1 MLAFNGSSDY
11 LTLPIVPAVT
21 GFNLSFWIIKRQ
33 YTSFDRIFDC
43 LDSTGLTN
51 GFDVEITS
59 AYKIQFLSKNVSST
73 TSTVLGVRNNKAELM
88 HVVITHDGTGVK
100 IYENGVL
107 IAQDT
112 SAVFTITPGNIIYVG
127 RRSAGGNLGKFKIGE
142 IVFHNTTTTW
152 TQAQITDL
160 YYNGV
165 IPSGASYWLFNGD
178 VLDGSGNGNHGTLTG
193 GTYIDRTATRES
205 ATRSEARGNYEIKQ
219 GTLLEDFQ
227 TIGDWTRGGAA
238 GSIAE
243 DTEHFTEGD
252 RSLALTFASGTSVF
266 YDKTISTVVGGNLPA
281 MLLKVYIPSLTNLG
295 SIALYIASA
304 SNFSKYFSKTI
315 QATSLHEGYNYIPI
329 SPSEWSAT
337 GGELW
342 SNTMVRL
349 RIRVNATTGTPSVSF
364 CSIHTYQYNRP
375 KVVVTF
381 DDSWDSQYSKAFA
394 YMSPIGLKGTIY
406 AIGSKLGTT
415 NYCTIAQLR
424 EMYSAGWDICNHGSV
439 NLTTLGT
446 QAEQETE
453 ISREEAYISEFTR
466 SNKHYAYPSG
476 GYNNNARNALLALG
490 YKTART
496 IIDRQQA
503 NYLDEKYLITRY
515 GVYNGTSVNSAKGYI
530 DRAIEQG
537 SSVWLN
543 YHLIVD
549 SDADVSTKVLT
560 ADFNEIMDYIKA
572 KVSAR
577 SIDCV
582 TVSEWYNGLAAR
594 QPVTTPRTTV

>member
-1 MLAFNGSSDY
+1 MLAFDGSSY
-11 LTLPIVPAVT
+11 VTFPITPKVT
-21 GFNLSFWIIKRQ
+21 GFNLAFWIIKRQ

-43 LDSTGLTN
+43 MDTTGLTN
-51 GFDVEITS
+51 GFDVELTS
-59 AYKIQFLSKNVSST
+59 EYKIQFLSKNVSSS
-73 TSTVLGVRNNKAELM
+73 TSTLQGVRNSKSELV
-88 HVVITHDGTGVK
+88 HIVITHDGTGVK

-107 IAQDT
+107 TSEDP
-112 SAVFTITPGNIIYVG
+112 SAVFTITPGNIVYVG
-127 RRSAGGNLGKFKIGE
+127 RRSSGGNPGKFKIGE
-142 IVFHNTTTTW
+142 FVFHDTDTPW
-152 TQAQITDL
+152 TQDQITNL
-160 YYNGV
+160 YYNGS
-165 IPSGASYWLFNGD
+165 IPSGASFWLFNGN

-193 GTYIDRTATRES
+193 GTYINRTATRES

-219 GTLLEDFQ
+219 GTLLESFQ

-266 YDKTISTVVGGNLPA
+266 YDKTISTVVRGNLPA
-281 MLLKVYIPSLTNLG
+281 MLLKVYVPSLTNLG
-295 SIALYIASA
+295 SVALYIASV
-304 SNFSKYFSKTI
+304 SNFSKFFSKTI
-315 QATSLHEGYNYIPI
+315 QATALHEGFNYIPI
-329 SPSEWSAT
+329 APSEWSNT
-337 GGELW
+337 GGESW

-349 RIRVNATTGTPSVSF
+349 RIRVNATAGTPSVSF

-381 DDSWDSQYSKAFA
+381 DDSWDSQYTKAYA
-394 YMSPIGLKGTIY
+394 YMSPLGLKGTIY
-406 AIGSKLGTT
+406 AIGSKLGTAG
-415 NYCTIAQLR
+415 YCTLAQLQ
-424 EMYSAGWDICNHGSV
+424 EMYAAGWDICNHGSV
-439 NLTTLGT
+439 NLTTLLT

-453 ISREEAYISEFTR
+453 ISGEEAYIAEFTR
-466 SNKHYAYPSG
+466 SKKHYAYPNG
-476 GYNNNARNALLALG
+476 GYDDNARNALFALG

-503 NYLDEKYLITRY
+503 NYLDEKHLITRY
-515 GVYNGTSVNSAKGYI
+515 GVYNGTSVASAKGYI

-560 ADFNEIMDYIKA
+560 ANFNEVMDYIKA
-572 KVSAR
+572 KVDAR

-582 TVSEWYNGLAAR
+582 TVSEWYNGLASR
-594 QPVTTPRTTV
+594 QPATFPRTAV